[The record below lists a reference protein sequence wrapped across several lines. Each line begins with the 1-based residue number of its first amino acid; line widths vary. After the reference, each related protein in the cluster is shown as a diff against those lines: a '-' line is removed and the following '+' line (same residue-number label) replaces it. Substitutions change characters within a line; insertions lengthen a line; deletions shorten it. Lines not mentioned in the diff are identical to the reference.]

1 MWKNQARQQVIAVIG
16 GPTELGNRSIPRRID
31 QCHLF
36 FLPSNWESELS
47 HVGKI
52 NTTCTV
58 REKPRQERG
67 QSDILTTPRGMNQCQ
82 SFAYE

>member
-16 GPTELGNRSIPRRID
+16 GPTELGNRSIPQRID
-31 QCHLF
+31 QCHLLF
-36 FLPSNWESELS
+36 YYPIGNQSYP
-47 HVGKI
+47 VGKI